1 MDFNSIPEE
10 AQGAADL
17 AYVLLLN
24 SMSRD
29 MDYEEFTF
37 DLEGGP
43 DDGDEYK
50 VIVMKI

>member
-1 MDFNSIPEE
+1 MELDPIPEE
-10 AQGAADL
+10 AQKATEI
-17 AYVLLLN
+17 AYALLLD

-37 DLEGGP
+37 QMEGGP

-50 VIVMKI
+50 VIMLKV